1 MAFSTSLIKK
11 AACCLL
17 ALFLLSFSAPDTQAS
32 WLLDPAGFHV
42 SAHGQTACPDCHG
55 DVADQQLHPK
65 PANVNK
71 QEKAFFKA
79 DQCLVCHDEVMENL
93 DQGVHGAG
101 EIKNPAEY
109 QYCLKCHN
117 PHTQPRLGG
126 NRMGTD
132 PDKAPQ
138 EQCGA
143 CHKEASALPPLSVED
158 AACMTCH
165 QTRNPENPEDIKHIQ
180 SLCLHCHGNSGADA
194 QVKTGRHIPLMD
206 KTTYAHTPH
215 AAMACTA
222 CHQNA
227 AAFGHNRQPTVDCAR
242 CHLPHNEKA
251 THDAHTGVSCQACH
265 LQGIMPFRDAATTT
279 LRWKTNNVKDLSIL
293 HQMDVSN
300 GDNSCKRCHF
310 AGNTLGAAAMVLPAK
325 SILCMPCHTATFSLN
340 DTISIVS
347 LLIFLCGMVL
357 FISVFLTGTMTGVS
371 SQNPVVKLL
380 HALWAMVQ
388 AIFSPKIFKIAQ
400 ALFWD
405 AFLQRRL
412 YRRSPGRWF
421 IHGLIFYPFVV
432 RFFWGLTALLGSLW
446 GQGNPAW
453 DMINKNHPLTACLF
467 DLTGIMILSG
477 ILLAWIRGVIGKRNR
492 AVGTPDQD
500 RVALALIGGIVIIG
514 FLLEGMRIVMT
525 GQAANAAWS
534 FAGYGVSLWF
544 EPSRG
549 LPEVYSF
556 MWYIHAA
563 LTGAFIAYIPFSRL
577 LHMILAPVAI
587 SMNAVSP
594 AHGHND
600 ENPNETT

>member
-17 ALFLLSFSAPDTQAS
+17 ALFLLSFSAPDAQAS

-126 NRMGTD
+126 NRRGTD

-143 CHKEASALPPLSVED
+143 CHKEASALPPLSAED

-165 QTRNPENPEDIKHIQ
+165 QTRNPEDPEDIKHIQ
-180 SLCLHCHGNSGADA
+180 SLCLHCHGNSDADA

-215 AAMACTA
+215 ASMACTA

-227 AAFGHNRQPTVDCAR
+227 AAFGHNRQPTVNCR
-242 CHLPHNEKA
+242 
-251 THDAHTGVSCQACH
+251 
-265 LQGIMPFRDAATTT
+265 
-279 LRWKTNNVKDLSIL
+279 
-293 HQMDVSN
+293 
-300 GDNSCKRCHF
+300 RCHF
-310 AGNTLGAAAMVLPAK
+310 AGNTLGAASMVLPAK

-380 HALWAMVQ
+380 HTLWAMVQ

-446 GQGNPAW
+446 GQSNPSW

-594 AHGHND
+594 AHGHNN

>member
-17 ALFLLSFSAPDTQAS
+17 ALFLLSFSAPDAQAS

-126 NRMGTD
+126 NRMGSD

-165 QTRNPENPEDIKHIQ
+165 QTRNPEDPEDIKHIQ

-215 AAMACTA
+215 ASMACTA

-227 AAFGHNRQPTVDCAR
+227 AAFGHNRQPTVNCR
-242 CHLPHNEKA
+242 
-251 THDAHTGVSCQACH
+251 
-265 LQGIMPFRDAATTT
+265 
-279 LRWKTNNVKDLSIL
+279 
-293 HQMDVSN
+293 
-300 GDNSCKRCHF
+300 RCHF
-310 AGNTLGAAAMVLPAK
+310 AGNTLGAASMVLPAK

-400 ALFWD
+400 SLFWD

>member
-17 ALFLLSFSAPDTQAS
+17 ALFLLSFSAPDAQAS

-42 SAHGQTACPDCHG
+42 SAHGQTACLDCHG

-93 DQGVHGAG
+93 DQGIHGAG

-165 QTRNPENPEDIKHIQ
+165 QTRNPEDPEDIKHIQ

-215 AAMACTA
+215 ASMACTA

-227 AAFGHNRQPTVDCAR
+227 AAFGHNRQPTVDCR
-242 CHLPHNEKA
+242 
-251 THDAHTGVSCQACH
+251 
-265 LQGIMPFRDAATTT
+265 
-279 LRWKTNNVKDLSIL
+279 
-293 HQMDVSN
+293 
-300 GDNSCKRCHF
+300 RCHF
-310 AGNTLGAAAMVLPAK
+310 AGNTLGAASMVLPAK

-400 ALFWD
+400 SLFWD

-453 DMINKNHPLTACLF
+453 DMINKNHPLTAFLF

-600 ENPNETT
+600 ENPNEKT